1 MPKLYCPSPA
11 ESHTR
16 VLMKNTIILFLT
28 LISFNAVSAPESFD
42 IISTEFGVEDQ
53 HQAKTLCLT
62 VLRSPQNGH
71 LYGIVED
78 IYDCFIARKA
88 ANQKSQ
94 NFKLDL
100 KKLKSLPSPAL
111 HSYLQTQDT
120 QLKFY
125 FSEGD

>member
-1 MPKLYCPSPA
+1 
-11 ESHTR
+11 
-16 VLMKNTIILFLT
+16 MKNTIILFLA
-28 LISFNAVSAPESFD
+28 LISFNAVSAPENFD
-42 IISTEFGVEDQ
+42 IISTEFGVEDNY
-53 HQAKTLCLT
+53 HSKTLCLT

-94 NFKLDL
+94 NFRLDL
-100 KKLKSLPSPAL
+100 QKLKTVTNKDL
-111 HSYLQTQDT
+111 HNYLQTQDT